1 MDEYFEDGYE
11 VEPFMPGI
19 SPVGKATPATTGVS
33 IPKPHIPLGTGYKYF
48 RSKPGF
54 SNVFDELKNKN
65 LIGEYQVHGPRP
77 LTPEEKRFKAF
88 NEKLF
93 GPDNNPPKP
102 KIRFFTNA
110 GSFSNPGPREHRI
123 LHQLSK
129 IRDTIETGTKGP
141 VGSYGSAMKT
151 LAIPAKGYQTSDP
164 LAKATHSIDKVSY
177 PIMKTPHGNLDTR
190 GIRRHEFA
198 HALDHRA
205 NPDTNFRFP
214 DKPGY
219 SDFKSELAANIA
231 QEKSIRKGLART
243 ASSYPDYERE
253 AMKYIDDQIDRKA
266 PKKPGYTQV
275 RFGHSPEA
283 EAAKAEW
290 DKQNKPYLKA
300 NELLKKIPWKPGSFT
315 GRVPTFGS
323 IGANLVDMIMM
334 SPEFQRAKE
343 DPTFGI
349 GDAERERLEAAYEY
363 GL

>member
-19 SPVGKATPATTGVS
+19 SPVGKATPSTKTVN
-33 IPKPHIPLGTGYKYF
+33 IPTPYVPYGTGYKYF
-48 RSKPGF
+48 RKKPGF
-54 SNVFDELKNKN
+54 SEVFDELKNKS

-93 GPDNNPPKP
+93 GPDNNLPKP

-110 GSFSNPGPREHRI
+110 GSFPNPGPREHRI
-123 LHQLSK
+123 LHQLAE
-129 IRDTIETGTKGP
+129 IRDTMETGKRG
-141 VGSYGSAMKT
+141 VAGSYSHTRKT
-151 LAIPAKGYQTSDP
+151 LAVPGKGYETADP
-164 LAKATHSIDKVSY
+164 MARATHNINKVTY
-177 PIMKTPHGNLDTR
+177 PVMRTPHGNVDAR

-205 NPDTNFRFP
+205 NPNKNFGYP
-214 DKPGY
+214 NKPGFN
-219 SDFKSELAANIA
+219 DFKNELTPNIG
-231 QEKSIRKGLART
+231 QKKSIRQGLART
-243 ASSYPDYERE
+243 VAEYPDYERA
-253 AMKYIDDQIDRKA
+253 AMKYIDDKIDAKA
-266 PKKPGYTQV
+266 KTPGYTQV

-290 DKQNKPYLKA
+290 DKQNKRYLRA
-300 NELLKKIPWKPGSFT
+300 HELLKKIPGKPGNFT
-315 GRVPTFGS
+315 GRVPTFGA

-334 SPEFQRAKE
+334 SPDYQRAKE
-343 DPTFGI
+343 DPTFGM
-349 GDAERERLEAAYEY
+349 GETERERLEAAYQY